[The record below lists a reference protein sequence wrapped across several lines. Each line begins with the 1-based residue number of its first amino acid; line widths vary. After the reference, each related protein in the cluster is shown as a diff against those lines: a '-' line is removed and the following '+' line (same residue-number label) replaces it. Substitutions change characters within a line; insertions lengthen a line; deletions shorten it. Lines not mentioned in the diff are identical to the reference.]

1 MFKMGDII
9 NSPTMMSTGAVA
21 APGMDKNS
29 GAKNRE
35 DRKQMAVVKDVSPVR
50 PPSATP
56 EALSTKVVVVLV
68 PKHAPAIVAIES
80 AMKALFRPGMRPF
93 GSIIPAFV
101 HTPTSVPMVSNISM
115 KRKVN
120 TITTMSNENRW

>member
-1 MFKMGDII
+1 M

-35 DRKQMAVVKDVSPVR
+35 KRKQMAVVKEVSPVR

-68 PKHAPAIVAIES
+68 PKQAPAIVAMES
-80 AMKALFRPGMRPF
+80 AMKALFRPGMRPL
-93 GSIIPAFV
+93 GSIIPALV